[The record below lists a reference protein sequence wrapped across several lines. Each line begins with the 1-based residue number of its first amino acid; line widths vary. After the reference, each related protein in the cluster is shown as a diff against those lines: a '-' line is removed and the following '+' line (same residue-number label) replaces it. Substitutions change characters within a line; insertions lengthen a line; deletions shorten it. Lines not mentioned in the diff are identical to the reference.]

1 MGCGASRSE
10 VLEGSAVTGRWDQ
23 KVVMPEGI
31 AAEAIQGGM
40 RPGAALQKFTPGRV
54 RSLLEKYNARELYDE
69 FEAEIA
75 RDCGGGSLS
84 GWDSKKIHQK
94 VQQFQERFN
103 EKQIRVCYHM
113 VCLSLSSAL
122 GLNTHRLTLRLLP

>member
-1 MGCGASRSE
+1 
-10 VLEGSAVTGRWDQ
+10 
-23 KVVMPEGI
+23 MPEGI

-54 RSLLEKYNARELYDE
+54 RSLLEKCNARELYDE

-103 EKQIRVCYHM
+103 AKQIRVCYHM
-113 VCLSLSSAL
+113 VCLSSGL
-122 GLNTHRLTLRLLP
+122 GLNTS